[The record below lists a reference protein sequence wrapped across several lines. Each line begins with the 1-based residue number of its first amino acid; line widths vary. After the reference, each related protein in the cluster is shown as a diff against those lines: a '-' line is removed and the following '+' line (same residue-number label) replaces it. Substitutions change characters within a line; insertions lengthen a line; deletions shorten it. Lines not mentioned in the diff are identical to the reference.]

1 MEPHQARDAPKA
13 PKAPEPPGEPT
24 VPPLSPVAPQAPETP
39 GRSPPRGAG
48 TPQPLTSPPGRHLAP
63 RPHPPSPPRSRQ
75 PLRPAPFASPRPF
88 SLLLPKKPDRAALRE
103 LTPIRGRGPIS
114 VSASA
119 REPSD
124 WRRWRAEAREDP
136 DSGAFGSARPHF
148 GRARVSLGAGQRSV
162 LRGILWA
169 RLRCV

>member
-1 MEPHQARDAPKA
+1 MEPHQGRDAPKA
-13 PKAPEPPGEPT
+13 PKDPEHREPT

-39 GRSPPRGAG
+39 WPQPAPRRGN
-48 TPQPLTSPPGRHLAP
+48 TQPLTSPPGRHLAP

-75 PLRPAPFASPRPF
+75 PLRSAPFASPRPF

-103 LTPIRGRGPIS
+103 LTPIRGRGSIR

-124 WRRWRAEAREDP
+124 WRRWRAEAREHP
-136 DSGAFGSARPHF
+136 DSGAFGSARLHF
-148 GRARVSLGAGQRSV
+148 GRARLPLGARQRSV
-162 LRGILWA
+162 RRGILWA